1 MGIWE
6 YVILESTIDKIGT
19 KLVILSLIENPTLGF
34 LQKKKKNSTQWRENG
49 CKIEKKKRLQKIY
62 GSYRKKNA
70 VLCSLSL
77 MIYMCSV

>member
-34 LQKKKKNSTQWRENG
+34 LQKRKKTVHSGGKMDARLKKRKG
-49 CKIEKKKRLQKIY
+49 CKKFMAATV
-62 GSYRKKNA
+62 RKMLFY
-70 VLCSLSL
+70 VVCP
-77 MIYMCSV
+77 